1 MQRRNEDALFHGFS
15 AGMYFPVEDGTFDV
29 DDNRNILWLFVENR
43 NYGGQ

>member
-29 DDNRNILWLFVENR
+29 DLKVNIKC
-43 NYGGQ
+43 